1 MEYNSVFVPAA
12 FLLLLFVFQS
22 SYPHLTMKRQIQ
34 LLTRV
39 IVRVAFPNDK
49 HLLDYIHKI
58 EYVENLNAKVLKL
71 RQNGI
76 EVREKMSQVVD
87 EINASKSRIKINV
100 AEIRYLQ
107 SVLSESAHAMKKSKC
122 SLEQSFHIR
131 RQILKS
137 HE

>member
-1 MEYNSVFVPAA
+1 
-12 FLLLLFVFQS
+12 
-22 SYPHLTMKRQIQ
+22 MKRQIQ